1 MNFQRLA
8 ELKKQR
14 KKIYDDQEA
23 VAALA
28 ADLAAKKD
36 RLSKKIDKDAQK
48 EEQIPKAVKQTQKAL
63 ETQTLDGKREREL
76 LAKIKFLKASV
87 EYIRERDVVD
97 EQLRQHTTEKKKIG
111 EDLPKIKKEIKEL
124 SEVVDQQKKARDEKQ
139 ESRETLEKELDKI
152 NERRKR
158 ARDERDKLYK

>member
-1 MNFQRLA
+1 MA

-14 KKIYDDQEA
+14 KKIYEDQEA
-23 VAALA
+23 VVAVVAEQQ
-28 ADLAAKKD
+28 AKRE
-36 RLSKKIDKDAQK
+36 RLSKKIDKEAQK

-76 LAKIKFLKASV
+76 LARIKFLKASA
-87 EYIRERDVVD
+87 EFIREREVID
-97 EQLRQHTTEKKKIG
+97 ETLRQHNDEKKKIG
-111 EDLPKIKKEIKEL
+111 ADLPRIKKEIKEL
-124 SEVVDQQKKARDEKQ
+124 SEIVDQQKKARDEKQ